1 MAIAASF
8 FTPSLSPAPLTWCK
22 ARSSRSIASSGTTPR
37 ESMTW
42 ALHHVSGAGLKL
54 GVKKDAA
61 IAISLTL
68 EFQGEVKVL
77 EVSSGSKI
85 AVIFG
90 SSDAMDS
97 AVFNVPF
104 FIAHVYPAIQVLAVE
119 QRYPILAGSFGF
131 ASLGGHR
138 RRE

>member
-8 FTPSLSPAPLTWCK
+8 FTPSLSPAPLTWCN
-22 ARSSRSIASSGTTPR
+22 AHVIDSRGVVPDDAIDLELR
-37 ESMTW
+37 